1 MRLAIHRKTLASP
14 VPVNVAE
21 DEVMA
26 GNSHAVDSGA
36 YLQDMVVGLR
46 HYAPRPT
53 APIPVS
59 PPGVSGSGRAGTDS
73 YLMAVDIIPAGKKCG
88 SVYYP
93 LVLVGNLNGVL
104 ERMPFYQA
112 VKESSP
118 PLLAAFFVCDDGRSA
133 GKPPVTLEDFLGQVR
148 IRDVCFITP
157 SYEPEKVVSPV
168 ERR

>member
-1 MRLAIHRKTLASP
+1 
-14 VPVNVAE
+14 
-21 DEVMA
+21 MA
-26 GNSHAVDSGA
+26 GNSHAVGLGA

-59 PPGVSGSGRAGTDS
+59 PPDGSGSGREGTDS
-73 YLMAVDIIPAGKKCG
+73 YLMAADIIPAGKKCG
-88 SVYYP
+88 SVCYP

-104 ERMPFYQA
+104 VRTPFYQA
-112 VKESSP
+112 VEESSP
-118 PLLAAFFVCDDGRSA
+118 PLLAVFFVCDDGRSV
-133 GKPPVTLEDFLGQVR
+133 GEPSVTLEGFLGQVR

-157 SYEPEKVVSPV
+157 SYEPEKAVSPM